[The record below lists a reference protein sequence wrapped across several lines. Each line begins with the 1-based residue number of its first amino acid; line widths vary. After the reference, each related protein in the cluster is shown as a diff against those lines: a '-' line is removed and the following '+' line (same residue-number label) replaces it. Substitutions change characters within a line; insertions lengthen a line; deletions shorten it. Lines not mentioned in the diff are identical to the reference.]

1 MPADGMLPRPDE
13 IGIKATSPEQF
24 IVRPALNDTPLRHN
38 KNLRGMSNG
47 FQAMRNHDDG
57 FIPRQR
63 FDRLLQSILV
73 LWIDVGRRL
82 VKNDDGRIF
91 KNGAGDG
98 DALFFSARK
107 GFAPPRRPPF
117 RSPSATA

>member
-1 MPADGMLPRPDE
+1 M
-13 IGIKATSPEQF
+13 ATSPEQLV
-24 IVRPALNDTPLRHN
+24 VRLALNDTPLRHN
-38 KNLRGMSNG
+38 KNLRGMSNS

-82 VKNDDGRIF
+82 VKNDDGRVF

-98 DALFFSARK
+98 DALFFAAGEAYTAFADHAKALYPARDPK
-107 GFAPPRRPPF
+107 RRF
-117 RSPSATA
+117 L